1 MQAWEL
7 EFRSSTSIKQNNSY
21 LIIIIIDIVIH
32 AFNPSAKEQRKVAP
46 GASLEN
52 QCRQNGEPQIQGIS
66 KVKYNREK
74 IQIQSLAFRH
84 AGPRRTSVSMYMC
97 HTPTHH
103 THSSNTHRRL
113 YAVPLETIILSPI
126 PRICDL
132 AFRQEEFKSGPAQR
146 SLNPASE
153 VHAVFSNRDLPSTS
167 GEVTKGN
174 SDRLYSWRVS
184 CTTLNN
190 NKPYLV
196 LRFIWGG
203 WVFDSWREH

>member
-1 MQAWEL
+1 
-7 EFRSSTSIKQNNSY
+7 
-21 LIIIIIDIVIH
+21 
-32 AFNPSAKEQRKVAP
+32 
-46 GASLEN
+46 
-52 QCRQNGEPQIQGIS
+52 
-66 KVKYNREK
+66 
-74 IQIQSLAFRH
+74 
-84 AGPRRTSVSMYMC
+84 MYMC

-196 LRFIWGG
+196 LGFIWGG
-203 WVFDSWREH
+203 GLWLLEGALKTLMNKSSLKLYMYIYTLNRMLCYFYVNY